1 MVELEFGDVGFRGGR
16 RPENP
21 EKIPWSKA
29 KTNNKVKKAYG
40 TGSEWIPGHIGER
53 RALLPQRHLTELIR

>member
-1 MVELEFGDVGFRGGR
+1 MLVFVEGGDQRTQKKFLGARQ
-16 RPENP
+16 
-21 EKIPWSKA
+21 